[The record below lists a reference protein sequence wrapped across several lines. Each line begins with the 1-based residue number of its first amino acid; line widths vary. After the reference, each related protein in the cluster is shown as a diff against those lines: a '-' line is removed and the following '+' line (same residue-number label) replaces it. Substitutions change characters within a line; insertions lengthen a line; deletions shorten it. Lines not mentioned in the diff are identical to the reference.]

1 MFMPPIRSA
10 RHIYE
15 ALKAIKNLNMK
26 TKILIL
32 LISMMFAKYSYGQS
46 FETDSISKS
55 EVSKLHFITGKWKGK
70 GWMMGPNGK
79 KAEFDQMENIQ
90 FKLDSTAILIEG
102 LGKNN
107 GIVIH
112 NAMAVV
118 TYNKTDKN
126 YTFQSYLQNGRK
138 GEFKA
143 ELIDKKFHWYPNVN
157 MRYII
162 SLNEKDQWYEIG
174 EIKRGENW
182 FQFFEMTLD
191 RTE

>member
-1 MFMPPIRSA
+1 
-10 RHIYE
+10 
-15 ALKAIKNLNMK
+15 MK

-32 LISMMFAKYSYGQS
+32 LVSIIFMNFSYGQS
-46 FETDSISKS
+46 FETDSISQS
-55 EVSKLHFITGKWKGK
+55 EVSKLHFITGKWEGK
-70 GWMMGPNGK
+70 GWMMGANGEK
-79 KAEFDQMENIQ
+79 SEFDQTENIQ

-107 GIVIH
+107 EKVIH
-112 NAMAVV
+112 NAMAIIS
-118 TYNKTDKN
+118 YNKTDKN

-143 ELIDKKFHWYPNVN
+143 ELIDEKLYWYPSTN

-162 SLNEKDQWYEIG
+162 ELNDKDQWYEIG

-182 FQFFEMTLD
+182 FQLFEMTLD
-191 RTE
+191 RMK

>member
-1 MFMPPIRSA
+1 
-10 RHIYE
+10 
-15 ALKAIKNLNMK
+15 MK
-26 TKILIL
+26 TKILVLVVSIM
-32 LISMMFAKYSYGQS
+32 IAEYSFGQS
-46 FETDSISKS
+46 FKTDSISQS

-79 KAEFDQMENIQ
+79 SEFDQTENIQ

-102 LGKNN
+102 LGKTN
-107 GIVIH
+107 GMVIH
-112 NAMAVV
+112 NAMAIV
-118 TYNKTDKN
+118 TYNKTDEN

-143 ELIDKKFHWYPNVN
+143 ALIDEKFYWYPNEN
-157 MRYII
+157 IRYII
-162 SLNEKDQWYEIG
+162 SLNDKDQWFEIG
-174 EIKRGENW
+174 EMKRGESW